1 VQTIPPYLAEL
12 DKEIRQIPAEF
23 LPFLLSIVKSYRQSL
38 LLTSA
43 EDSFKQGWQEALQG
57 ETYPITELWQDM
69 D

>member
-1 VQTIPPYLAEL
+1 MQTIPPYLAEL

-23 LPFLLSIVKSYRQSL
+23 LPLLLSIVKSYRQSL
-38 LLTSA
+38 LLMPA
-43 EDSFKQGWQEALQG
+43 EDSFKQGWQEAQQG